1 MKETQ
6 PIKPN
11 ILFFVLTGAR
21 ETDSSKKVNRGRVNW
36 NSCLSNILFT
46 YYMNGIRQQA
56 KTYVNPLPT
65 KVMTDQT
72 KVYTMNQIQALKNTC
87 MLTM

>member
-6 PIKPN
+6 PIKPI

-21 ETDSSKKVNRGRVNW
+21 ETDSSKKVNHGRVNW

-56 KTYVNPLPT
+56 KACLSPLPT

-72 KVYTMNQIQALKNTC
+72 NIYTMYLIQVLENTC